1 MDPNEYTSKL
11 VEIGL
16 RLNVI
21 FNAAKTEVQ
30 LQQLQQLMLDWHS
43 NALAKEI
50 SLDIARQA
58 RTIKNRT
65 LLGQPIGGQQ
75 P

>member
-1 MDPNEYTSKL
+1 MDPSEYSSKL
-11 VEIGL
+11 VDVGL
-16 RLNVI
+16 RLGVI
-21 FNAAKTEVQ
+21 LKAASSEAE

-43 NALAKEI
+43 NAIAKEI
-50 SLDIARQA
+50 SLSIARQA